1 MKTNNSFPKNERIVS
16 QKLIDE
22 LFTSGQSHSLVAF
35 PLRVVFFRDES
46 RTTGT
51 TRDESRTTG
60 TTRDESRTTATTG
73 TRIQVLISV
82 SKRRFK
88 HAVDRNRVKR
98 QLREAYRLNRHLL
111 SEHVTEGQQL
121 RIAFIWLA
129 DYHLPSGQ
137 IADRMASLL
146 KRIARKAQVA
156 PSISATGCS
165 DGR

>member
-35 PLRVVFFRDES
+35 PLRVVFF
-46 RTTGT
+46 
-51 TRDESRTTG
+51 RDESRTTG

>member
-35 PLRVVFFRDES
+35 PLRVVFF
-46 RTTGT
+46 
-51 TRDESRTTG
+51 RDESRTTG

-146 KRIARKAQVA
+146 KRIARKAQIA